1 MEQRSERR
9 DAAEH
14 RQLILRTANH
24 LFVKHGVESVSMH
37 QIAKTAGIGQ
47 GTLYRRYSSKMD
59 LCMELLNDEFK
70 RFSEELNSYL
80 EAAANISVQ
89 ERLTTLM
96 SRWFDYAAE
105 KFQWF
110 HVFKAQT
117 SCPVDEV
124 KLYKIP
130 PCLYLKEVLERLLQE
145 AVDSGEIPPLD
156 VEFTAF
162 SLITGINPEALIYLI
177 QDRNY
182 SIDQI
187 KANYISHY
195 RRSIFAAYE

>member
-14 RQLILRTANH
+14 RKLILRTANH

-70 RFSEELNSYL
+70 RFTEELNSYL
-80 EAAANISVQ
+80 EAAATLPVQ

-105 KFQWF
+105 KLEWF
-110 HVFKAQT
+110 HVFKSTA
-117 SCPVDEV
+117 SCSADEV
-124 KLYKIP
+124 KYYKVP

-145 AVDSGEIPPLD
+145 AVDSGEIQPLD

-162 SLITGINPEALIYLI
+162 SIITGINPEAFIHLV

-187 KANYISHY
+187 KTHFISLY
-195 RRSIFAAYE
+195 RRTIFAT